1 MCFYKACNCAIRMY
15 VIHWS
20 YVWQGPYAAAFAE
33 LIRVL
38 ASSSVGWAAIAP
50 GFEHVKPP
58 QAAAN
63 STAERSLL
71 PSCWNAERPPAYIRQ
86 DMINV
91 LPLTCHSR
99 ATDNATDTQQS
110 KKYCVFKPIH
120 SCTAVACD
128 DR

>member
-1 MCFYKACNCAIRMY
+1 MCSYKACNCAIRMS
-15 VIHWS
+15 VTHWS
-20 YVWQGPYAAAFAE
+20 YIWQRPYAAAAFAV

-71 PSCWNAERPPAYIRQ
+71 PSCWNAERPPAYIGQ
-86 DMINV
+86 DMIDV
-91 LPLTCHSR
+91 LPLTVPLTPNR
-99 ATDNATDTQQS
+99 ARNI
-110 KKYCVFKPIH
+110 VFV
-120 SCTAVACD
+120 C
-128 DR
+128 